1 MLQRH
6 LIPLMFSS
14 IFIGASSPA
23 EDSEVYPKLTTQ
35 SGRHF
40 LEVKVLKIE
49 PDSITIMHKEGGCRL
64 KTEDLSPSFQ
74 KKLGISFDDAARA
87 YRERRLSKQSAVQ
100 KNALQAQQKEARKRQ
115 RAMISRIIEQQELE
129 LSQDAKV
136 KVVEK
141 HADGYLCKVVY
152 PITIDVTKQ
161 VTTTLGARKIIVVG
175 KKTIYP
181 NDFEAELIYLLSE
194 KPLSNGREYPLRILH
209 DQPYSYTNKLGDSSH
224 IQMFKVITP

>member
-6 LIPLMFSS
+6 LIPLIFSS

-23 EDSEVYPKLTTQ
+23 GDSEIYPKLTTQ

-64 KTEDLSPSFQ
+64 KVEDISPSFQ
-74 KKLGISFDDAARA
+74 DKLGIRLDDAAIA
-87 YRERRLSKQSAVQ
+87 YRKQRLSKQSVALT
-100 KNALQAQQKEARKRQ
+100 KALQAQEQEARKRQ
-115 RAMISRIIEQQELE
+115 RAMISRIIEQQERE
-129 LSQDAKV
+129 FSQDAKV
-136 KVVEK
+136 KIVEK

-152 PITIDVTKQ
+152 PVTVDVTKQ
-161 VTTTLGARKIIVVG
+161 VTTTLGARKTIVVG

-181 NDFEAELIYLLSE
+181 RDFQAELILPSFRKTPKQRQRVHLAHS
-194 KPLSNGREYPLRILH
+194 SRSTI
-209 DQPYSYTNKLGDSSH
+209 QPHQY
-224 IQMFKVITP
+224 IR